1 VLEPASGAGVES
13 ERLTSAQIGFLFIA
27 VLVGFWSNLW
37 AVPLFDLDEGAF
49 SQATSE
55 MLATGQWLTTTLNGE
70 PRYDKP
76 ILIYWAQALSV
87 MVFGKTELGFRFPSA
102 LCATLWFFT
111 VFRATFAFTQSRNAA
126 MFAAGSVAL
135 SVMSSVIGHSAI
147 ADAMLNLWIAL
158 AMLDI
163 YQHSQAPTRPR
174 LLRAY
179 LWMGLGFLTK
189 GPIAVALPVIIS
201 AVFYATQ
208 RRPLDWLKA
217 AFDPFGWLVFL
228 AVVAVWMAPLAA
240 TGQTDFFFHF
250 LFDHNLTRYGSTL
263 QGHGGKRWYYAAA
276 LPFIVMPFT
285 ALLPGVFARVRRPDP
300 LDTYLLLWFAFVFV
314 FFSFSGTQLPHYL
327 LYGCTPLFI
336 LFGRAWDRLPAK
348 VWTLLPVL
356 LFTLLLA
363 ILPWVLPQIPIDPS
377 RPYEAGILSLAA
389 SSFERDY
396 TILSVI
402 VLAVI
407 VTLLV
412 RRSVPAWQALLGSGL
427 ALSMLVWFG
436 VVPVL
441 AAAQQVPTQ
450 EAAVRA
456 KEIGAMTVSYR
467 TYLPTF
473 SVYRGAV
480 TPNRL
485 PEPGELVFVK
495 LDRIPDLQREL
506 GASVTLIPEFKKGG
520 VALLLRQAENRP

>member
-1 VLEPASGAGVES
+1 MLEQD
-13 ERLTSAQIGFLFIA
+13 RLTTGQIGFLFAAI
-27 VLVGFWSNLW
+27 LIGFWSNLW

-55 MLATGQWLTTTLNGE
+55 MLASGQWLTTTLNGE

-76 ILIYWAQALSV
+76 ILVYWAQAVSV
-87 MVFGKTELGFRFPSA
+87 LLFGKSELGFRFPSA
-102 LCATLWFFT
+102 VCATLWFLT
-111 VFRATFAFTQSRNAA
+111 VFRATFALTASHKAA
-126 MFAAGSVAL
+126 MLAAGAVAV

-163 YQHSQAPTRPR
+163 YSHWQEPSRRR
-174 LLRAY
+174 LLRVY

-189 GPIAVALPVIIS
+189 GPIAVALPVIVSLAFYLIQRQPLRWLT
-201 AVFYATQ
+201 AVF
-208 RRPLDWLKA
+208 
-217 AFDPFGWLVFL
+217 DPWGWLVFL
-228 AVVAVWMAPLAA
+228 ATIAIWMVPLAL

-263 QGHGGKRWYYAAA
+263 QGHGGKLWYYAAA
-276 LPFIVMPFT
+276 LPLIVMPFT
-285 ALLPGVFARVRRPDP
+285 ALLPGVFARLRKPDP
-300 LDTYLLLWFAFVFV
+300 LDLYLLLWFGFVFA

-327 LYGCTPLFI
+327 LYGCTPLFV

-348 VWTLLPVL
+348 FWTLLPVL
-356 LFTLLLA
+356 LFVLLLA
-363 ILPWVLPQIPIDPS
+363 SLPWVLPLVPIDTD
-377 RPYEAGILSLAA
+377 RPYEAGIVSLAA
-389 SSFERDY
+389 RSFTLDY
-396 TILSVI
+396 TILSAL
-402 VLAVI
+402 VLAAILV
-407 VTLLV
+407 LLF
-412 RRSVPAWQALLGSGL
+412 RKSVAAWQAVLGSGL
-427 ALSMLVWFG
+427 ALAMLVWFG
-436 VVPVL
+436 VIPVL
-441 AAAQQVPTQ
+441 AAAQQVPVQ
-450 EAAVRA
+450 EAAQRA
-456 KEIGAMTVSYR
+456 KEIGAPVVSYR

-473 SVYRGAV
+473 SVYRGEV

-520 VALLLRQAENRP
+520 VALLLRQGGG